1 MNHQVTDHKVFYEVP
16 VGVNHRFTGRDH
28 QIYQDN
34 LVKKY
39 GKVFGLKEDGSS
51 DKAISRYTYL
61 STLNMYYIT
70 DMQEDYRIFKR
81 TFKLPVHSLHL
92 SIRGLNIIQKLPKEL
107 LVLYIGGSSR
117 IINFDINVI
126 PKGIVS
132 MTFDSGVFPFNG
144 KDLSKLKNL
153 KVITCDHYAVIS
165 MPKLP
170 KDIEYISFMNSQ
182 LGDKSNPGLNGFK
195 LSDYPNLKYFNVKY
209 SGFKKSD
216 IPKEWIKAKADK
228 KIKIYY

>member
-1 MNHQVTDHKVFYEVP
+1 MNNVTEHKVFYEAP
-16 VGVNHRFTGRDH
+16 VGLNRNWSGND
-28 QIYQDN
+28 YQKYRDN

-39 GKVFGLKEDGSS
+39 SKVFGLKEDGSS
-51 DKAISRYTYL
+51 DKSISRYTYL
-61 STLNMYYIT
+61 NTLNKYFIVDNDENYK
-70 DMQEDYRIFKR
+70 IFKR
-81 TFKLPVHSLHL
+81 KFKLPVHALHL
-92 SIRGLNIIQKLPKEL
+92 SIIGLNIIQKLPKEL
-107 LVLYIGGSSR
+107 LVLDIGGSSR

-132 MTFDSGVFPFNG
+132 MSFDSGAFPFNG

-153 KVITCDHYAVIS
+153 KVIVCDHYAVIS

-182 LGDKSNPGLNGFK
+182 LGNKTNPGLNGFK
-195 LSDYPNLKYFNVKY
+195 LSDYPKLKYFNVKY
-209 SGFKKSD
+209 SGFKKAD

>member
-1 MNHQVTDHKVFYEVP
+1 MNHQVTDHKVFYKVP
-16 VGVNHRFTGRDH
+16 VGLNKNHTGRDH
-28 QIYQDN
+28 QIYEDN

-39 GKVFGLKEDGSS
+39 SKKVGEKPNYDYDRS
-51 DKAISRYTYL
+51 IIIWTYL
-61 STLNMYYIT
+61 NTLNKYFIVDGDENYK
-70 DMQEDYRIFKR
+70 IFKR
-81 TFKLPVHSLHL
+81 TFKLPVHALHL
-92 SIRGLNIIQKLPKEL
+92 SISGLNIIQKLPKEL
-107 LVLYIGGSSR
+107 LVLDIGGSSR

-153 KVITCDHYAVIS
+153 KVIVCDHYAVIS

-170 KDIEYISFMNSQ
+170 KYIEYISFMNSQ

-195 LSDYPNLKYFNVKY
+195 LSDYPKLKYFNVKY
-209 SGFKKSD
+209 SGFKKAD
-216 IPKEWIKAKADK
+216 IPKEWIKAKEDK